1 MKKSFTLFELLIVI
15 AILIIVSTFTIYK
28 YEDNNL
34 EKATNRLVLYLKELR
49 YQALIDSK
57 RDNDELFWDKKR
69 WSLKFLNC
77 NKNIGGVYYVIY
89 SDTNMTGQ
97 PGLEESL
104 SDPLTNKKIYSTNK
118 CEYRPNTSKYVLLTK
133 EFGIEEVNISCND
146 TSSIGQISFGDDGN
160 VYTKLSNFENS
171 ANEYKLQDVCT
182 IELKSPKE
190 GTSIITI
197 EGKTGFTTRSKY

>member
-15 AILIIVSTFTIYK
+15 AILIIVLTFTMYK
-28 YEDNNL
+28 YKDNNL

-57 RDNDELFWDKKR
+57 RDNNELFWHKKR

-77 NKNIGGVYYVIY
+77 SKNIGGVYYVIY
-89 SDTNMTGQ
+89 SDSNMTGH
-97 PGLEESL
+97 PSLEESL

-133 EFGIEEVNISCND
+133 EFGIEEINISCNN

-160 VYTKLSNFENS
+160 VYTKLSNYENS
-171 ANEYKLQDVCT
+171 ENEYKLLDICT
-182 IELKSPKE
+182 IELKSLKE
-190 GTSIITI
+190 GTSSILI
-197 EGKTGFTTRSKY
+197 EGKTGNISRKK